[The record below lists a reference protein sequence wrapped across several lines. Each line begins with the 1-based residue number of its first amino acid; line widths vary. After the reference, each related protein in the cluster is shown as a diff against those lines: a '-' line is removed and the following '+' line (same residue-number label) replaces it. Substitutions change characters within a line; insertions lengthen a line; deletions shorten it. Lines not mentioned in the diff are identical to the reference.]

1 MTKEQ
6 AIENLEEIIELAKD
20 EINQNDKNITATLDL
35 TDLKSLETVLSMLK
49 EKNEQIEEYRK
60 IGLRTH
66 KQQVQTKKSLKG
78 IINNQKKIIDLM
90 AETINFIDIDI
101 KTIQRQIKEQ
111 YCDYIK
117 SDVDCCWKTD
127 KNCTDCIKEYF
138 ENKAKELLNK

>member
-35 TDLKSLETVLSMLK
+35 TDLKSLETVLSK
-49 EKNEQIEEYRK
+49 KKKKNEQIEEYRK

-138 ENKAKELLNK
+138 KNKAKELLNK